1 MPPVLSKPSLE
12 KSEKWQKYERCS
24 MAKQQEFVERYKDDF
39 DKVPVTN
46 SDSIKVGDHL
56 VRERKYFDHHTLC
69 TSARGDNKVVV
80 IHHGGPALGSSRA
93 LRSISFKDAGVK
105 AELEEKTFGGT
116 CETTGS
122 Y

>member
-1 MPPVLSKPSLE
+1 MPPVLSKPTKLSL
-12 KSEKWQKYERCS
+12 EKWQKYERCS

-39 DKVPVTN
+39 EKVPVTN

-56 VRERKYFDHHTLC
+56 VLERKYFDHHTLC

-80 IHHGGPALGSSRA
+80 IHHGGPALGRSRA
-93 LRSISFKDAGVK
+93 VRSISFKDAGVK
-105 AELEEKTFGGT
+105 AEVEEKTFGGT

>member
-46 SDSIKVGDHL
+46 SDNIKVGDHL
-56 VRERKYFDHHTLC
+56 V
-69 TSARGDNKVVV
+69 
-80 IHHGGPALGSSRA
+80 
-93 LRSISFKDAGVK
+93 
-105 AELEEKTFGGT
+105 LEKNILIIIRCVPQPEEITR
-116 CETTGS
+116 
-122 Y
+122 